1 MIVYSILGI
10 GELLWDMLPEGP
22 QLGGAPAN
30 YAVMAGR
37 LGNHA
42 TIISRIGRDTL
53 GERALE
59 VIEPFPVDCEQIQTD
74 SEQPTGR
81 VTVMLED
88 GQPNYV
94 IHQPVAWDFFELTE

>member
-1 MIVYSILGI
+1 LYNVLGI

-42 TIISRIGRDTL
+42 AVLSRIGRDAL
-53 GERALE
+53 GECALE
-59 VIEPFPVDCEQIQTD
+59 GLAPFPVDCGLLQEDAEQ
-74 SEQPTGR
+74 STGR
-81 VTVMLED
+81 VTVALED
-88 GQPNYV
+88 GQPSYT
-94 IHQPVAWDFFELTE
+94 IHRPVA